1 MRVCLFTVF
10 FLIFGLN
17 FVNAQRFGYIDTDFI
32 LNKMPE
38 YSKAQEEINQLSE
51 AWEKDVQDMDKK
63 IKAMY
68 SAFQAEQ
75 VLLTEEMKQERVAS
89 IQKKEA
95 EMKEYQKKVF
105 GFGGLFFLKKQELMK
120 PIQDKVWDAV
130 DKVAKQNNL
139 AIVKHPSPQTNK
151 EIPNIYLSPSS
162 HATWRPIQTTRRHY
176 HFALYPPLGNRE
188 RIRRAWWKNR
198 GDWSALSCNYRRNR
212 NSFR

>member
-1 MRVCLFTVF
+1 MRVYLITVF

-17 FVNAQRFGYIDTDFI
+17 FVTAQRFGYIDTDFV

-38 YSKAQEEINQLSE
+38 YKKAQDEIDQLSA
-51 AWEKDVQDMDKK
+51 AWEKEVQDMAKK
-63 IKAMY
+63 IEGMY

-75 VLLTEEMKQERVAS
+75 VLLTEEMKKERTTA

-105 GFGGLFFLKKQELMK
+105 GFGGLFFLKKQELIK

-139 AIVKHPSPQTNK
+139 AIVFDKAGELVMIYTDPRFDYTDFVLD
-151 EIPNIYLSPSS
+151 ELGLGDPNDKI
-162 HATWRPIQTTRRHY
+162 
-176 HFALYPPLGNRE
+176 
-188 RIRRAWWKNR
+188 KN
-198 GDWSALSCNYRRNR
+198 
-212 NSFR
+212 